1 MDRRSRAMA
10 DSVLSLNKLD
20 VGFPGMTVV
29 RDLNLDVTD
38 GAFVSLLG
46 PSGSGKS
53 SVLRTIAGLLPALGG
68 RVLLEGQDITALP
81 PERRNVGIVF
91 QNYALFPTMSA
102 FENIAFALRVAKKSK
117 AEVER
122 RVGEVAEMAGISDQL
137 DKKPANMSGG
147 QQQRVAIARALVT
160 GSRVLLFD
168 EPLSNLDAKVRAA
181 MRKEIK
187 RLQSE
192 LGFTAIFV
200 THDQEDALTM
210 SDLIVVLNHGKI
222 EQIGDGRTLYR
233 KPATP
238 FICEFIGVSNEL
250 APPLAA
256 RLLGYDVK
264 GRSFLRHEDVLLGA
278 VAGVPARVN
287 HVEFLGAHSRVDL
300 EVEGHA
306 LSAMLI
312 GDQLPEPGS
321 TVSLGIRPGAAH
333 VFQEVTG

>member
-1 MDRRSRAMA
+1 MA
-10 DSVLSLNKLD
+10 DSVLSLQNLD

-29 RDLNLDVTD
+29 HDLNLDVAD

-53 SVLRTIAGLLPALGG
+53 TVLRTIAGLLPALGG
-68 RVLLEGQDITALP
+68 RVALEGRDITTFP

-91 QNYALFPTMSA
+91 QNYALFPTMTA
-102 FENIAFALRVAKKSK
+102 FENIAFALRVAKKPK
-117 AEVER
+117 AEIEK
-122 RVGEVAEMAGISDQL
+122 RVHEVAAMARITDQL
-137 DKKPANMSGG
+137 DKKPASMSGG

-168 EPLSNLDAKVRAA
+168 EPLSNLDAKVRAS
-181 MRKEIK
+181 MRQEIK
-187 RLQSE
+187 RLQTE

-210 SDLIVVLNHGKI
+210 SDVIVVLNHGKI

-250 APPLAA
+250 APQLAA
-256 RLLGYDVK
+256 RLLGSEIK
-264 GRSFLRHEDVLLGA
+264 GRSFVRLEDVMLSA
-278 VAGVPARVN
+278 TAGIPARVK
-287 HVEFLGAHSRVDL
+287 HVEFLGAYSRIDL
-300 EVEGHA
+300 DVEGHA

-312 GDQLPEPGS
+312 GDPLPDPGS
-321 TVSLGIRPGAAH
+321 TVPLAVRPGAAH
-333 VFQEVTG
+333 IFAEAIP

>member
-1 MDRRSRAMA
+1 MA
-10 DSVLSLNKLD
+10 DSVLSLKNLN

-29 RDLNLDVTD
+29 RDLNLDVAD

-53 SVLRTIAGLLPALGG
+53 TVLRTIAGLLPALGG
-68 RVLLEGQDITALP
+68 RIVLGGLEITALP
-81 PERRNVGIVF
+81 PERRDVGIVF
-91 QNYALFPTMSA
+91 QNYALFPTMTA
-102 FENIAFALRVAKKSK
+102 FENIAFALRVAKNRQEEI
-117 AEVER
+117 AR
-122 RVGEVAEMAGISDQL
+122 RVHEVAAMAAITDQL
-137 DKKPANMSGG
+137 DKKPASMSGG

-168 EPLSNLDAKVRAA
+168 EPLSNLDAKVRTS

-210 SDLIVVLNHGKI
+210 SDVIVVLNHGRI

-238 FICEFIGVSNEL
+238 FICEFIGISNEL

-256 RLLGYDVK
+256 RLLGRDVK
-264 GRSFLRHEDVLLGA
+264 GRSFVRHEDVVLGA
-278 VAGVPARVN
+278 AAGIPARVN
-287 HVEFLGAHSRVDL
+287 HVEFLGAYSRVDL

-312 GDQLPEPGS
+312 GDQFPELGS

-333 VFQEVTG
+333 TFPEERR